1 MNILTENVSY
11 IIPVEELDLLHL
23 RKYMER
29 PNDRPMK
36 LWSNAQLKGES
47 EYYEVKIISKEMIE
61 NPDISYS
68 VLTQTYLCH
77 ICNKQVPIACHLAHK
92 ESSQQNTNKNIL
104 NTALRRISKHM
115 NTEQITKT
123 EKLDHTMYFCD
134 ICCKIIR
141 LNDKLKHETSTEHL
155 NSMDNYDILN
165 KFNSLFSIDVK
176 DNVNND
182 DRDSIKDNYCN
193 DSDEDSNTVTETTE
207 SLSDNSDDTPN
218 KSDKDYELT
227 GVTNHQIYCRY
238 HDNDKETMNKNHNDC
253 DVEIVVNNNNQVNE
267 DSKNNDDNFMYF
279 CKYYER
285 ELTKC
290 IEDNESKD
298 SDNKIDIDRK
308 NFDQGNETSSDYS
321 DDGIDDYQSSNE
333 DLNGIKKDK
342 VKIDDQKF
350 DKSSV
355 TRRYVSLKQ
364 RFIEFKNNLE
374 NTSAVPSV
382 SQNKENNFEK
392 LASINN
398 NSASHLDLNCL
409 EKSKVV
415 TPDQSLNQLIG
426 LPKHITAAQN
436 DATKNNVTAP
446 QQIDLQNVS
455 ETKTINFDNY
465 LKRIID
471 KFNVNTKIN
480 TEGDYVVLESTNGV
494 KIKVLQQYFH
504 SYKVICNKIYCQLCK
519 FWIQDFTTS
528 LSSHEISERH
538 VKLVLLPINENF
550 FRELTSNTTHE
561 HQPGHCIVCNE
572 AVLIDSKFHLTSEN
586 HRKAASSSVIP
597 VETNLV
603 PASVFCATCN
613 EHIKLTEYFKHLD
626 SKSHLK
632 IIRAQNFIS
641 KRASGIYTCNLCEV
655 VLNNIAVK
663 HHLVEKG
670 HLDNLKEMSPAKE
683 FCKTCGFQVKKDDL
697 AQTHKCKPF
706 LVDSNSEKDGQEIP
720 KDYRMDLK
728 DIDENLNLC
737 TVCNV
742 ELTKKESEINEHMT
756 SAEHIELEKMQLYT
770 LLLHYCERSEKF
782 QCEICP
788 LEFRNDNKIVI
799 KHMEGDVHQTYEK
812 TLFQFH
818 RVEKKSKSYFCGF
831 CKENI
836 IDILG
841 HIQNKEHVLMLQA
854 NKKIN
859 KTEMV
864 KYLYETHGINPT
876 ALLYE
881 KLYGNLLLHNS
892 VSKIDANKY
901 YCDICSVYFNR
912 VNEIGHI
919 LGERHH
925 NKLYRNR
932 AETGKV

>member
-68 VLTQTYLCH
+68 
-77 ICNKQVPIACHLAHK
+77 
-92 ESSQQNTNKNIL
+92 
-104 NTALRRISKHM
+104 
-115 NTEQITKT
+115 
-123 EKLDHTMYFCD
+123 
-134 ICCKIIR
+134 
-141 LNDKLKHETSTEHL
+141 
-155 NSMDNYDILN
+155 
-165 KFNSLFSIDVK
+165 DVK

-374 NTSAVPSV
+374 NTSAVPS
-382 SQNKENNFEK
+382 
-392 LASINN
+392 
-398 NSASHLDLNCL
+398 
-409 EKSKVV
+409 
-415 TPDQSLNQLIG
+415 
-426 LPKHITAAQN
+426 
-436 DATKNNVTAP
+436 
-446 QQIDLQNVS
+446 
-455 ETKTINFDNY
+455 
-465 LKRIID
+465 
-471 KFNVNTKIN
+471 
-480 TEGDYVVLESTNGV
+480 
-494 KIKVLQQYFH
+494 
-504 SYKVICNKIYCQLCK
+504 
-519 FWIQDFTTS
+519 
-528 LSSHEISERH
+528 
-538 VKLVLLPINENF
+538 
-550 FRELTSNTTHE
+550 LTSNTTHE

-737 TVCNV
+737 TRYALATQRRRSDVV
-742 ELTKKESEINEHMT
+742 RESVPQVDEWPPDI
-756 SAEHIELEKMQLYT
+756 
-770 LLLHYCERSEKF
+770 
-782 QCEICP
+782 
-788 LEFRNDNKIVI
+788 RN
-799 KHMEGDVHQTYEK
+799 
-812 TLFQFH
+812 
-818 RVEKKSKSYFCGF
+818 
-831 CKENI
+831 
-836 IDILG
+836 
-841 HIQNKEHVLMLQA
+841 
-854 NKKIN
+854 
-859 KTEMV
+859 
-864 KYLYETHGINPT
+864 
-876 ALLYE
+876 
-881 KLYGNLLLHNS
+881 GNL
-892 VSKIDANKY
+892 
-901 YCDICSVYFNR
+901 C
-912 VNEIGHI
+912 
-919 LGERHH
+919 
-925 NKLYRNR
+925 
-932 AETGKV
+932 